1 MSGQD
6 SAGMRGEWCRA
17 WMLVKFGCFFLSF
30 GAAFMEVFGVVI
42 GFAFRGEKTA
52 LMQLT
57 LKVKGIHS
65 TDA

>member
-1 MSGQD
+1 M
-6 SAGMRGEWCRA
+6 
-17 WMLVKFGCFFLSF
+17 K
-30 GAAFMEVFGVVI
+30 AFVVVI
-42 GFAFRGEKTA
+42 GFAYRGEKAA